1 MNSLYDVA
9 SDGRQI
15 IPFSKFRG
23 YKSQF
28 GIKRDST
35 ISSHLE
41 TLLKRIT
48 DTEKRKEFRKE
59 LKKYYGLLT
68 QHRGL
73 KVEFEKLDTKYV
85 THTWV
90 EHLSEC
96 NYVIEDS
103 KENIDRIHKEILDYL
118 RIDMEELQ
126 KILLECGSI
135 KKFLGTET

>member
-1 MNSLYDVA
+1 MNYLYDVA
-9 SDGRQI
+9 SDGRRI
-15 IPFSKFRG
+15 VPFSKFRE
-23 YKSQF
+23 YKSYY

-35 ISSHLE
+35 ISPHLE

-59 LKKYYGLLT
+59 LKKYYGLLS

-73 KVEFEKLDTKYV
+73 KVKFEEEDRRCR
-85 THTWV
+85 THTCV
-90 EHLSEC
+90 ELLSEC